1 MKRLIYL
8 LLIISLGKTPL
19 IAQSNNSD
27 YLFEEFQH
35 ALIVYR
41 DGRHY
46 MANLNY
52 NLASDCFLFID
63 AQDNNTLKEFDDA
76 KQIAMVRVGERT
88 FLMTRSG
95 KAQEI
100 IQADPQILVEYKGK
114 VRKEGKNVG
123 YGGRSEIASVDVIS
137 TLALESQTYNL
148 KGEQSLIVG
157 LNKTY
162 EIMINNKAKHFS
174 NKTQFLKLFPKEKA
188 TLEKYIADNNINFL
202 SIEQVI
208 ELVNYSYS
216 LN

>member
-1 MKRLIYL
+1 MKRLLYL
-8 LLIISLGKTPL
+8 LLILCLSETYS
-19 IAQSNNSD
+19 IAQNTNSD

-35 ALIVYR
+35 AIVVYR
-41 DGRHY
+41 NGRHY

-52 NLASDCFLFID
+52 NLTSDRFLFID

-76 KQIAMVRVGERT
+76 RQIAMVRIGERT

-100 IQADPQILVEYKGK
+100 IQADPQIVVEYKGK

-148 KGEQSLIVG
+148 QGEQSFVIGLIRR
-157 LNKTY
+157 
-162 EIMINNKAKHFS
+162 M
-174 NKTQFLKLFPKEKA
+174 KLRSTIKPSA
-188 TLEKYIADNNINFL
+188 SPIRR
-202 SIEQVI
+202 S
-208 ELVNYSYS
+208 S
-216 LN
+216 